1 MSSLLLVQRVEKVG
15 EEEPRIGPLYVKD
28 MLVYPNLGEPVSKAA
43 SAVGFFF
50 TLYPGTASPDTP
62 QVALELM
69 QNGKLLAK
77 VPVELSPAD
86 GSGRIQELGRLPLGA
101 LAPGTYELR
110 AVARR
115 GSETVVRSTMIHL
128 TD

>member
-1 MSSLLLVQRVEKVG
+1 MPLTLPAPSTRTAPEVRGRREEYLAFVAHDLRTPLNAISLSARVLEMILAR
-15 EEEPRIGPLYVKD
+15 ER
-28 MLVYPNLGEPVSKAA
+28 A
-43 SAVGFFF
+43 
-50 TLYPGTASPDTP
+50 DTP
-62 QVALELM
+62 QAALELM

-110 AVARR
+110 AVARQ